1 METSDRVE
9 IWMCVVG
16 GGGCWCTRS
25 VNGPDGVG
33 LWKNISQ
40 GWPFSH
46 AIFCMILVMGLKRSF
61 GKTDGVEKHLLLLDI
76 QTYSDFAG
84 IRMLVWLSL

>member
-1 METSDRVE
+1 MEASDRDEV
-9 IWMCVVG
+9 WLCVG
-16 GGGCWCTRS
+16 GWYTGAVT
-25 VNGPDGVG
+25 GPYSVG

-40 GWPFSH
+40 GWPFSR